1 MESCKYNNIEFSAST
16 GSCDGWIRI
25 WKVGDNCRELSQLFE
40 VPVQGFVNSLAF
52 SNDGSKLV
60 AAIGQEHR
68 LGRWWKIKEAK
79 NSIFV
84 IPLITKA

>member
-1 MESCKYNNIEFSAST
+1 M
-16 GSCDGWIRI
+16 
-25 WKVGDNCRELSQLFE
+25 GDNCRELLQIFE
-40 VPVQGFVNSLAF
+40 IPVQGFVNSLAF

-79 NSIFV
+79 NSVLV
-84 IPLITKA
+84 IPFITKA